1 MNSLKT
7 SINFLIFSC
16 LVSINIICAQEKET
30 QNIQDTP
37 KQIQDSA
44 LVEDNSLSGT
54 LYFQNGDSVTGQII
68 NWDLESIDLKSPD
81 FIKPVTFS
89 CAHILNILLDDK
101 MNTEKQDE
109 LDDLTT
115 LILQHRNNQQGL
127 HGVIKG
133 SFTNI
138 DDTHVTL
145 NTSYAGP
152 VKVLKKFVT
161 KMEVDSKQGYLYTG
175 PNSLDEW
182 HNNNIN
188 QSWSFTN
195 KSLISGVS
203 AGNIAKDIQISE
215 SALISFDLS
224 WKKDE
229 NLKLYLYSSDIKQDR
244 SDNYYKITIE
254 KSGRVTMHKYTSG
267 RLRNDMDQKN
277 NERRVKLNFANRN
290 TLVKDELHARYEIY
304 MSKKDGVFHIFRNG
318 KLINTFEDK
327 QPKSTNFGS
336 GLHLISSNEAPIRV
350 KNLKLS
356 KWSGHLPSEID
367 KEAFTKLKGEGQR
380 ILLKNGDILLGQIG
394 TVTDGIMKIQT
405 LYTPIN
411 LPIVR
416 MRSIDLTTSDIKDEP
431 LMYANDIKCWF
442 KDEGWI
448 ILKPISIKGDKLTA
462 YHQAIGENEFNL
474 KTFKRIDLNIYEE
487 SSDQPVNLD
496 DW

>member
-1 MNSLKT
+1 MNLLKT
-7 SINFLIFSC
+7 SINFLTFSF
-16 LVSINIICAQEKET
+16 LSISIISAQEKET
-30 QNIQDTP
+30 ENIQDALE
-37 KQIQDSA
+37 QIQDHA
-44 LVEDNSLSGT
+44 PVKDKILSGT
-54 LYFQNGDSVTGQII
+54 VHFQNGDSVTGQII

-81 FIKPVTFS
+81 FTEPVTFS
-89 CAHILNILLDDK
+89 SSHILNILLDDK
-101 MNTEKQDE
+101 VNTEKQDE
-109 LDDLTT
+109 FDDLTT

-133 SFTNI
+133 GFTNI

-145 NTSYAGP
+145 NTSYAGQ

-182 HNNNIN
+182 HNNNMN
-188 QSWSFTN
+188 QLWSFTN
-195 KSLISGVS
+195 KSLISGPS

-229 NLKLYLYSSDIKQDR
+229 NLMLYLYSSDIEQER
-244 SDNYYKITIE
+244 PDNYYKLTLQKNE
-254 KSGRVTMHKYTSG
+254 QKMYKYTSG
-267 RLRNDMDQKN
+267 RLRSDMVNKN
-277 NERRVKLNFANRN
+277 NERRVKLNFAKRN
-290 TLVKDELHARYEIY
+290 TLVKGELHARYEIY

-318 KLINTFEDK
+318 KLVNTFEDK

-336 GLHLISSNEAPIRV
+336 GLHLISSNKAPIRV

-367 KEAFTKLKGEGQR
+367 KEAFAKLKGEGQR
-380 ILLKNGDILLGQIG
+380 ILLKNGDILLGQVG
-394 TVTDGIMKIQT
+394 AVTDGIMKIQT

-442 KDEGWI
+442 KSEGWI
-448 ILKPISIKGDKLTA
+448 ILKPISIKGDKLIA
-462 YHQAIGENEFNL
+462 YHQAIGENEFDL